1 MLKDGAKFFSGLEEA
16 VIRNIGACKEFSQ
29 TVASA
34 YGPNGMNK
42 MVINHLE
49 KLFVTN
55 DAATII
61 RELEVEHPAAKMMI
75 LGSQMMEQEVGD
87 GTNLVI
93 LLAGALL
100 AEAEDLIRM
109 GIKPTEVAEGYELAL
124 EKALEEL
131 PRLEVDQVKDP
142 RSDREVLKAVR
153 AAVMSKQYGH
163 EDFLAA
169 LIARACMSILPE
181 KSAAFNVDNVR
192 VCKILGSGLLQSDVI
207 QGMVFKRQVESDII
221 KQEKCKI
228 AVYTC
233 PVDQVREASMYVYV
247 PYVLQ
252 EKGEEEKKSFR
263 KSTQPILLE

>member
-1 MLKDGAKFFSGLEEA
+1 MALHVPRAPGFASMLKDGAKFFSGLEEA
-16 VIRNIGACKEFSQ
+16 VLRNVSACKEFSA

-61 RELEVEHPAAKMMI
+61 RELEVEHPAAKMMV

-100 AEAEDLIRM
+100 SEAEELIRM
-109 GIKPTEVAEGYELAL
+109 GIKPTEVADGYELAL
-124 EKALEEL
+124 DKALEEL
-131 PRLEVDQVKDP
+131 EKLVVDEVKDP
-142 RSDREVLKAVR
+142 RDEKEVLKAVR
-153 AAVMSKQYGH
+153 TAVMSKQYGH
-163 EDFLAA
+163 EDFLSG
-169 LIARACMSILPE
+169 IISRACRSILPPE
-181 KSAAFNVDNVR
+181 PEAEAKKDTRVSFNVDNVR
-192 VCKILGSGLLQSDVI
+192 VCKILGSGLLQSDVV

-221 KQEKCKI
+221 KQDKCKV

-233 PVDQVREASMYVYV
+233 PVDQV
-247 PYVLQ
+247 
-252 EKGEEEKKSFR
+252 
-263 KSTQPILLE
+263 I